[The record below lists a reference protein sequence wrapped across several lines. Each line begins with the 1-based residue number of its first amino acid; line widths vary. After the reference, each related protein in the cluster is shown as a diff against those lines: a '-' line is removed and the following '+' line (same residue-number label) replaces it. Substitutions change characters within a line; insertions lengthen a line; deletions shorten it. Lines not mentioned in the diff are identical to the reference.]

1 MSDTDLAARL
11 QTLEAQV
18 TSLTATV
25 AALSAT
31 FVEEASLSSG
41 MPPKLIEDKI
51 AKRLKPTTPAPGA
64 PGSIRR

>member
-1 MSDTDLAARL
+1 MSDVDLTTRL
-11 QTLEAQV
+11 QTLETQVAQ
-18 TSLTATV
+18 LTATV

-51 AKRLKPTTPAPGA
+51 TKRLAKPAAPAA
-64 PGSIRR
+64 PPRRF